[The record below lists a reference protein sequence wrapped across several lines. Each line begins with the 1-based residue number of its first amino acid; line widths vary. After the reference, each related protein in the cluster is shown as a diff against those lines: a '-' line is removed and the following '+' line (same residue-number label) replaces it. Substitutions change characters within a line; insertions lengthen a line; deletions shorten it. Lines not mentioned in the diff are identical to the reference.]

1 MIKSKYNINYKIRI
15 ANYLGLALP
24 IWMQS
29 RKSLI
34 VYYALDLTIFI
45 IFYLNSAIKIYSLDN
60 IKLITLSLLW
70 GLFSY
75 IFGRYTK
82 ESKYSNSIIEIYYLL
97 IKTIFVLVLVYIIDK
112 IILIFIP
119 FLFPIGRNS
128 FLLIGLSSF
137 LIQSLRLTFL
147 NSLKKEDKSI
157 YIIGR
162 DHDIKIFKKYA
173 KSYLNFRNIKI
184 IKVHSISDLINKR
197 KVDFKTIV
205 FASEDLKIANS
216 ELLINETI
224 KNNVEILNKSEWF
237 EKYIHKIPS
246 KFITLNL
253 LNYSNKYI
261 SSNKVNSRIKRFA
274 DILFSLLL
282 LLTTSPIIIIVAI
295 MIKLE
300 DNGPIF
306 YNQVRTGLFEQKIIV
321 RKLRSMKINSENN
334 GAVWANKN
342 DKRITKIGSLIRK
355 SRIDELPQL
364 LNVLIGDM
372 SLIGPR
378 PERPQLE
385 EKLNEKIPN
394 YKFRHIVKPGL
405 SGWAQVNYPYGSSV
419 SDSSEKLSYDLFY
432 IQNQSFWLDLL
443 IFVQT
448 IKLILKMKGY

>member
-1 MIKSKYNINYKIRI
+1 
-15 ANYLGLALP
+15 
-24 IWMQS
+24 
-29 RKSLI
+29 
-34 VYYALDLTIFI
+34 
-45 IFYLNSAIKIYSLDN
+45 
-60 IKLITLSLLW
+60 
-70 GLFSY
+70 
-75 IFGRYTK
+75 
-82 ESKYSNSIIEIYYLL
+82 
-97 IKTIFVLVLVYIIDK
+97 
-112 IILIFIP
+112 
-119 FLFPIGRNS
+119 
-128 FLLIGLSSF
+128 
-137 LIQSLRLTFL
+137 
-147 NSLKKEDKSI
+147 
-157 YIIGR
+157 
-162 DHDIKIFKKYA
+162 
-173 KSYLNFRNIKI
+173 
-184 IKVHSISDLINKR
+184 
-197 KVDFKTIV
+197 
-205 FASEDLKIANS
+205 LKIANS

-282 LLTTSPIIIIVAI
+282 LLTTSPIMLIVAI

-443 IFVQT
+443 IFIQT